1 MNAQDQPTA
10 FVSDYDDLL
19 QMLASVEQLEAGED
33 RLSDKIAS
41 GLTLERREFALKNL
55 ARILMNTLA
64 NEVER
69 PKTEVF
75 DSVRLSIIST
85 IAGGDP
91 AGE

>member
-1 MNAQDQPTA
+1 MSTQDSPTA
-10 FVSDYDDLL
+10 FVSAYDDLL
-19 QMLASVEQLEAGED
+19 QMLAAIEQLDAGED

-55 ARILMNTLA
+55 ARLLVTTLE
-64 NEVER
+64 NELER
-69 PKTEVF
+69 PKAEIF

-91 AGE
+91 AAE